1 MGWHDCEACQLLHT
15 AGGGCGVGVGLGWG
29 WGIGIGAEYI
39 NVDVDFEESKAAK
52 NRPDPLRALQQ
63 QVRRVFGPKPKELPA
78 HAIKAVEL
86 PDQPFPPRD

>member
-1 MGWHDCEACQLLHT
+1 
-15 AGGGCGVGVGLGWG
+15 VGVGLGWG

-86 PDQPFPPRD
+86 RDQPFPPRD